1 MNVYD
6 FDGTIYDGDST
17 ADFIMYCIHH
27 RPKVLLNAPRTL
39 WAYILYIFGVFSQTC
54 FKEEMYAMF
63 RYISDIDTVISDFWE
78 THRRKIKGWYIE
90 QKRSDDLVISA
101 SPEFLLSPVCEN
113 LMASR
118 VDKKTGKYTGENCR
132 GEEKVRRLYKNIPD
146 AVIEEFY
153 SDSFADTPLSK
164 EAKKSFF
171 VEGDKRTP
179 WKEYT
184 AKKKKNIISML
195 WSREFMMFVIIGV
208 INTFN
213 GIVLSWIYSLFIKN
227 ANLAFAVG
235 YVTSTVISYLLNSK
249 FTFLERLSIK
259 RYLKFF
265 VSYIPN
271 FIIQNAAVILFYNI
285 LALNK
290 LFAYAIAAVIG
301 VPLTFVFMKVFTF
314 NKKKEEK
321 TNE

>member
-17 ADFIMYCIHH
+17 ADFIMYCI
-27 RPKVLLNAPRTL
+27 RRYPKVLLNAPRTL
-39 WAYILYIFGVFSQTC
+39 WAYILYIFGVFSQTR

-63 RYISDIDTVISDFWE
+63 RYVSDMDKALEDFWK
-78 THRRKIKGWYIE
+78 THRRKIKDWYFE
-90 QKRSDDLVISA
+90 QKRDDDLIISA
-101 SPEFLLSPVCEN
+101 SPEFLLAPVCEN

-118 VDKKTGKYTGENCR
+118 VDKNTGKYTGENCR

-146 AVIEEFY
+146 ASIDEFY

-179 WKEYT
+179 WEEYT
-184 AKKKKNIISML
+184 AKKKKSVISML
-195 WSREFMMFVIIGV
+195 WSREFMMFIIIGV

-213 GIVLSWIYSLFIKN
+213 GIVLSWLYSLFIKN
-227 ANLAFAVG
+227 ANAAFAVG
-235 YVTSTVISYLLNSK
+235 YITSTVISYLLNSK
-249 FTFLERLSIK
+249 FTFCEKLSVK
-259 RYLKFF
+259 RYVKFF

-285 LALNK
+285 LNLNK
-290 LFAYAIAAVIG
+290 LFAYAIAAIIG
-301 VPLTFVFMKVFTF
+301 VPLTFVFMKIFTF
-314 NKKKEEK
+314 KKKQ
-321 TNE
+321 